1 MNASPKKMGSAA
13 HVADPI
19 FFCFFNP
26 QATRPQKFLFLQKI
40 PRMKKICIFCGS
52 SMGFNPIYKEKA
64 AELGHVLAD
73 YGCEL
78 LYGGGS
84 VGLMKIIADVMMKRH
99 RKVTGTITQHLLDMR
114 VGHPEIDELIVVE
127 TMAERKKI
135 LEDMADGFIAL
146 PGGIGTM
153 DEFFEAY
160 VLSQLRVFD
169 KPVALYNVNG
179 YYDGVVSFIN
189 HVAEEGFMRKEH
201 AENLIVS
208 DDPKVL
214 LEKMEHFQPADVK
227 KWVVEIKEQVR
238 G

>member
-1 MNASPKKMGSAA
+1 
-13 HVADPI
+13 
-19 FFCFFNP
+19 
-26 QATRPQKFLFLQKI
+26 
-40 PRMKKICIFCGS
+40 MKKICIFCGS
-52 SMGFNPIYKEKA
+52 SMGFDPIYKEKA
-64 AELGHVLAD
+64 AELGQVLAD
-73 YGCEL
+73 NGCEL

-84 VGLMKIIADVMMKRH
+84 VGLMKIIADVMMQRH
-99 RKVTGTITQHLLDMR
+99 CKVTGTITQHLLDMR

-179 YYDGVVSFIN
+179 YYDGLVEFIG
-189 HVAEEGFMRKEH
+189 HIAHEGFMRKEH
-201 AENLIVS
+201 ADNLIVS
-208 DDPKVL
+208 DDAQDL
-214 LEKMEHFQPADVK
+214 LDKMKQFQPADVT
-227 KWVVEIKEQVR
+227 KWVVEIKEQVKK
-238 G
+238 

>member
-1 MNASPKKMGSAA
+1 
-13 HVADPI
+13 
-19 FFCFFNP
+19 
-26 QATRPQKFLFLQKI
+26 
-40 PRMKKICIFCGS
+40 MKKICIFCGS
-52 SMGFNPIYKEKA
+52 SMGFDPIYKEKA
-64 AELGHVLAD
+64 AELGQVLAD
-73 YGCEL
+73 NGCEL

-84 VGLMKIIADVMMKRH
+84 VGLMKIIADVMMERH
-99 RKVTGTITQHLLDMR
+99 CKVTGTITQHLLDMR

-179 YYDGVVSFIN
+179 YYDGLVEFIG
-189 HVAEEGFMRKEH
+189 HIAHEGFMRKEH
-201 AENLIVS
+201 ADNLIVS
-208 DDPKVL
+208 DDAQDL
-214 LEKMEHFQPADVK
+214 LDKMKQFQPADVT
-227 KWVVEIKEQVR
+227 KWVVEIKGQVNN
-238 G
+238 

>member
-1 MNASPKKMGSAA
+1 
-13 HVADPI
+13 
-19 FFCFFNP
+19 
-26 QATRPQKFLFLQKI
+26 
-40 PRMKKICIFCGS
+40 MKKICIFCGS
-52 SMGFNPIYKEKA
+52 SMGFDPIYKEKA
-64 AELGHVLAD
+64 AELGRVLAD
-73 YGCEL
+73 HGCEL

-84 VGLMKIIADVMMKRH
+84 VGLMKIVADVMMERH
-99 RKVTGTITQHLLDMR
+99 CKVIGTITQHLLDMR

-169 KPVALYNVNG
+169 KPVALYNVNS
-179 YYDGVVSFIN
+179 YYDGLVDFIG
-189 HVAEEGFMRKEH
+189 HMAKEGFMRKEH

-208 DDPKVL
+208 NDAKDL
-214 LEKMEHFQPADVK
+214 LAKMEQFQPADVT
-227 KWVVEIKEQVR
+227 KWVVEIKEQVK
-238 G
+238 

>member
-1 MNASPKKMGSAA
+1 
-13 HVADPI
+13 
-19 FFCFFNP
+19 
-26 QATRPQKFLFLQKI
+26 
-40 PRMKKICIFCGS
+40 MKKICIFCGS
-52 SMGFNPIYKEKA
+52 SMGFDPIYKEKA
-64 AELGHVLAD
+64 AELGRVLAD
-73 YGCEL
+73 HGCEL

-84 VGLMKIIADVMMKRH
+84 VGLMKIVADVMMERH
-99 RKVTGTITQHLLDMR
+99 YKVTGTITQHLLDMR

-179 YYDGVVSFIN
+179 YYDGLVDFIG
-189 HVAEEGFMRKEH
+189 HMAKEGFMRKEH

-208 DDPKVL
+208 NDAKDL
-214 LEKMEHFQPADVK
+214 LAKMEQFQPADVT
-227 KWVVEIKEQVR
+227 KWVVEIKEQVK
-238 G
+238 

>member
-1 MNASPKKMGSAA
+1 
-13 HVADPI
+13 
-19 FFCFFNP
+19 
-26 QATRPQKFLFLQKI
+26 
-40 PRMKKICIFCGS
+40 MKKICIFCGS
-52 SMGFNPIYKEKA
+52 SMGFDPIYKEKA
-64 AELGHVLAD
+64 AELGRVLAD
-73 YGCEL
+73 HGCEL

-84 VGLMKIIADVMMKRH
+84 VGLMKIVADVMMERH
-99 RKVTGTITQHLLDMR
+99 CKVIGTITQHLLDMR

-179 YYDGVVSFIN
+179 YYDGIVDFIG
-189 HVAEEGFMRKEH
+189 HMAKEGFMRKEH

-208 DDPKVL
+208 NDSKDL
-214 LEKMEHFQPADVK
+214 LAKMEQFQPADVT
-227 KWVVEIKEQVR
+227 KWVVEIKEQVKN
-238 G
+238 

>member
-1 MNASPKKMGSAA
+1 
-13 HVADPI
+13 
-19 FFCFFNP
+19 
-26 QATRPQKFLFLQKI
+26 
-40 PRMKKICIFCGS
+40 
-52 SMGFNPIYKEKA
+52 MGFDPIYKEKA
-64 AELGHVLAD
+64 AELGRVLAD
-73 YGCEL
+73 HGCEL

-84 VGLMKIIADVMMKRH
+84 VGLMKIVADVMMERH
-99 RKVTGTITQHLLDMR
+99 CKVTGTITQHLLDMR

-179 YYDGVVSFIN
+179 YYDGLVDFIG
-189 HVAEEGFMRKEH
+189 HMAKEGFMRKEH

-208 DDPKVL
+208 NDAKDL
-214 LEKMEHFQPADVK
+214 LAKMEQFQPADVT
-227 KWVVEIKEQVR
+227 KWVVEIKEQVK
-238 G
+238 

>member
-1 MNASPKKMGSAA
+1 
-13 HVADPI
+13 
-19 FFCFFNP
+19 
-26 QATRPQKFLFLQKI
+26 
-40 PRMKKICIFCGS
+40 MKKICIFCGS
-52 SMGFNPIYKEKA
+52 SMGFDPIYKEKA
-64 AELGHVLAD
+64 AELGRVLAD
-73 YGCEL
+73 HGCEL

-84 VGLMKIIADVMMKRH
+84 VGLMKIVADVMMERH
-99 RKVTGTITQHLLDMR
+99 CKVIGTITQHLLDMR

-179 YYDGVVSFIN
+179 YYDGLVDFIG
-189 HVAEEGFMRKEH
+189 HMAKEGFMRKEH

-208 DDPKVL
+208 NDAKAL
-214 LEKMEHFQPADVK
+214 LAKMEQFQPADVT
-227 KWVVEIKEQVR
+227 KWVVEIKEQVK
-238 G
+238 

>member
-1 MNASPKKMGSAA
+1 M
-13 HVADPI
+13 
-19 FFCFFNP
+19 
-26 QATRPQKFLFLQKI
+26 QKI
-40 PRMKKICIFCGS
+40 LQMKKICIFCGS

-73 YGCEL
+73 CDCEL

-84 VGLMKIIADVMMKRH
+84 VGLMKIIADVMMERH
-99 RKVTGTITQHLLDMR
+99 CKVTGTITQHLLDMR
-114 VGHPEIDELIVVE
+114 VGHPEIDELIVVK

-135 LEDMADGFIAL
+135 LEDMADGFIAM

-169 KPVALYNVNG
+169 KPVALFNVNG
-179 YYDGVVSFIN
+179 YYDGLVSFIN
-189 HVAEEGFMRKEH
+189 HMAEEGFMRMEH

-208 DDPKVL
+208 SDPKEL
-214 LEKMEHFQPADVK
+214 LEKMAQFQPTDVK
-227 KWVVEIKEQVR
+227 KWVVEIKEQV
-238 G
+238 GS